1 MHPVLRDV
9 DKNSKKGFLED
20 EWLKEIKRSQNNAF
34 YPSCQI
40 DFKNKI
46 NNEFIMTRGT
56 FYSPLSRSNNKARQD
71 ITRTFLFL

>member
-34 YPSCQI
+34 
-40 DFKNKI
+40 
-46 NNEFIMTRGT
+46 
-56 FYSPLSRSNNKARQD
+56 
-71 ITRTFLFL
+71 